1 MSLLHIEWSKL
12 LVERIQVSLRVRP
25 RLSLSTRKRS
35 ARYTEDSGSGTVT
48 TTRRTRRSG
57 SSVLS
62 NSSTSTTMS
71 SKTLRTAFFWK
82 HSRDLRPTKLPKQSH
97 PTNRTEFRTRRN

>member
-25 RLSLSTRKRS
+25 RLSLSMRKRS

-62 NSSTSTTMS
+62 NSSISMTMS

-82 HSRDLRPTKLPKQSH
+82 HSRELRPTKLPKQSH